1 MDCAPRSEPVHTTA
15 IRSLKITIAGGFG
28 VGKTTFVGAVS
39 EVQPLRMEETITQAS
54 AGVDDL
60 SKTPGKTHTTVG
72 IDFGRL
78 HISDD
83 LVVYVFG
90 TPGQIRFRAMWE
102 DLIEGALVVLVLVDT
117 RNLNASHDALSLL
130 DELGVPYAVA
140 INCFDGAPTYPD
152 AEIRQALALED
163 HVLLTACDAR
173 DRRSS
178 VNSLISVFKHLTS
191 ADSAHWSLAP

>member
-1 MDCAPRSEPVHTTA
+1 M
-15 IRSLKITIAGGFG
+15 KIAVAGGFG

-60 SKTPGKTHTTVG
+60 RQTPGKTHTTVG

-78 HISDD
+78 HVSDD
-83 LVVYVFG
+83 LVLYVFG

-102 DLIEGALVVLVLVDT
+102 DLVEGSLVVLVLVDT
-117 RNLNASHDALSLL
+117 RNLEASHDALGLL

-140 INCFDGAPTYPD
+140 INRFDDAPTYPD
-152 AEIRQALALED
+152 DEIRQALALED
-163 HVLLTACDAR
+163 HVLLTTCDAR
-173 DRRSS
+173 DRISG
-178 VNSLISVFKHLTS
+178 VHTLISVFAHLTS
-191 ADSAHWSLAP
+191 HHAHWSPTP